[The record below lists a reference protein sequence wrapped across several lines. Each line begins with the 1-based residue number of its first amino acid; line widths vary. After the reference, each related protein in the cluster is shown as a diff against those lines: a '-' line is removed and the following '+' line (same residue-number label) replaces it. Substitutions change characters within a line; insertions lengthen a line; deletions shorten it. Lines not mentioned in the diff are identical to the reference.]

1 MAKENISRFI
11 EAAITDKTLAAKV
24 AALATEN
31 EYNFTADEL
40 LELGETRPLS
50 DNDAGDARGGGAVHP
65 GIGGP
70 VYLKRPAGL

>member
-11 EAAITDKTLAAKV
+11 EAAITDKALAAKV

-31 EYNFTADEL
+31 GYGFTADEF

-50 DNDAGDARGGGAVHP
+50 DNDAGDARGGGAIPP
-65 GIGGP
+65 GVAWPGL
-70 VYLKRPAGL
+70 LKRPAGL